1 MGGCDASTHLGDT
14 DSVVI
19 GGAGDIAC
27 QLLIDNDREFSFRR
41 LFNMA
46 FLGAVLVAPCL
57 HVWYAL
63 LSVVEQRQ
71 QL

>member
-1 MGGCDASTHLGDT
+1 
-14 DSVVI
+14 VVI

-63 LSVVEQRQ
+63 PSVVEQRQ